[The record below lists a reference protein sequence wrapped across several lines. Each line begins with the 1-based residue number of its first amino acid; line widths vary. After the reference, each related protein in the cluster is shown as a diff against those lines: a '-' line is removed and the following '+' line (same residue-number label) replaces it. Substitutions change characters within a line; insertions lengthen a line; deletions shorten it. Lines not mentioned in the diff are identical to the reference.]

1 MSKANLGRNACCLRK
16 VVHNLIVEQSVCV
29 DVFGFEGPFKI
40 EAWGVLVLVLYP
52 ASLLQCSFNIAV
64 ATSNDKN
71 FCVFVNSILLL
82 PSSHISNVQEDFVLG
97 YVALNKILE
106 SRIVLLASGF
116 FGCVFI
122 FILSL

>member
-1 MSKANLGRNACCLRK
+1 MGKANLGRNACCLRE

-40 EAWGVLVLVLYP
+40 EAWGFFVLVLYP
-52 ASLLQCSFNIAV
+52 ASLLQCSFYIAV
-64 ATSNDKN
+64 AATNDKN
-71 FCVFVNSILLL
+71 FCVFVNSVLFL

-97 YVALNKILE
+97 YVALDEILE
-106 SRIVLLASGF
+106 SSVVLLASGF